1 MQTERNTRNILSM
14 NRKNFIVPHDF
25 TPVADIALEHA
36 IATAKP
42 LNAQVYV
49 LHVVS
54 KEKSIKEADEKL
66 TAILAKYSTSGVD
79 LVPSVRM
86 GSIFEDIGEFAA
98 EHHAELI
105 FMGTHGAHGW
115 QHITGSH
122 ALKVI
127 TSSSV
132 PFIIVQEK
140 EIKETGYDDIVV
152 PMDLHKETK
161 QKLAI
166 VANLATYF
174 KSRVHVITPD
184 ETDEF
189 LRHQVQANIQFAK
202 KFFSDRGI
210 EVTATLA
217 PSSGFDKE
225 VVKHAVNID
234 ADLIAI
240 MNLNRSNFLGTITAN
255 YEQYIITNDAKI
267 PALVVN
273 PVDLNPYGQ
282 SILFS

>member
-1 MQTERNTRNILSM
+1 M
-14 NRKNFIVPHDF
+14 NRKTFIVPHDF
-25 TPVADIALEHA
+25 TPVADNALSHA
-36 IATAKP
+36 IATAQP
-42 LNAQVYV
+42 LNAIIYV
-49 LHVVS
+49 LHVVP
-54 KEKSIKEADEKL
+54 KERNIKEAEENLSKVL
-66 TAILAKYSTSGVD
+66 KAHEVEGVE
-79 LVPSVRM
+79 LIPYVRL
-86 GSIFEDIGEFAA
+86 GSIFDEIGDFAA

-140 EIKETGYDDIVV
+140 GIKESGYDDIVV
-152 PMDLHKETK
+152 PMDLNKETK

-174 KSRVHVITPD
+174 NSRVHVITPD
-184 ETDEF
+184 ESDEF

-202 KFFSDRGI
+202 KFFKERNI
-210 EVTATLA
+210 EVTTTLA

-240 MNLNRSNFLGTITAN
+240 MNLNKNNFLGTITAN

>member
-1 MQTERNTRNILSM
+1 MKKKI
-14 NRKNFIVPHDF
+14 FIVPHDF
-25 TPVADIALEHA
+25 TPVANIALEHA
-36 IATAKP
+36 IASAGP
-42 LNAQVYV
+42 LSAEIHL
-49 LHVVS
+49 LHVVG
-54 KEKSIKEADEKL
+54 KEKNISGAEAELENVLKQYSNSNVSI
-66 TAILAKYSTSGVD
+66 I
-79 LVPSVRM
+79 PHVRV

-115 QHITGSH
+115 QHVTGSH

-140 EIKETGYDDIVV
+140 GIKPSGYDDIVV

-161 QKLAI
+161 QKLAV
-166 VANLATYF
+166 VANIATYF
-174 KSRVHVITPD
+174 NSRVHVVTPD

-189 LRHQVQANIQFAK
+189 LKHQVQANISFAN
-202 KFFSDRGI
+202 KFFNDRGI
-210 EVTATLA
+210 EVTTTLA

-225 VVKHAVNID
+225 VVKLAIGMD

-240 MNLNRSNFLGTITAN
+240 MNLHKNSLFSSMTTN

-273 PVDLNPYGQ
+273 PIDLNPYG
-282 SILFS
+282 SSVLFS

>member
-1 MQTERNTRNILSM
+1 MKTKT
-14 NRKNFIVPHDF
+14 FIVPHDF

-42 LNAQVYV
+42 LGAQIYV
-49 LHVVS
+49 LHVVP
-54 KEKSIKEADEKL
+54 KEKDINEAEGKL
-66 TAILAKYSTSGVD
+66 SAVLAAHKDGGAQLIPY
-79 LVPSVRM
+79 VRL
-86 GSIFEDIGEFAA
+86 GSIFEEIGDFAA

-122 ALKVI
+122 ALKVV
-127 TSSSV
+127 TNSSV

-140 EIKETGYDDIVV
+140 GIKETGYDDIVV
-152 PMDLHKETK
+152 PMDLNKETK

-189 LRHQVQANIQFAK
+189 LQHQVQANIQFAK
-202 KFFSDRGI
+202 KFFSEREI
-210 EVTATLA
+210 EMTATVV

-240 MNLNRSNFLGTITAN
+240 MNLHKGGILSGLGTN
-255 YEQYIITNDAKI
+255 YEQYIITNDAKV
-267 PALVVN
+267 PALIVN
-273 PVDLNPYGQ
+273 PIDISGKYGQ